1 MQNKIE
7 QLAERI
13 NALRDM
19 MGEINFEDIAKKQLS
34 TSTVFKERISS
45 ISDIIIKL
53 QKEISENDSITLKE
67 VHKKFEELS
76 PLLNVERLTSEF
88 TVTENEMYS
97 MILANYEE
105 IESFLAN
112 LKFINE
118 NQKILDYDPIV
129 DLETKIQTIKKH
141 ELDCITQ
148 STNIYQTHDS
158 IDQLAIAYSES
169 ISNVNEKLYNF
180 NRLIDALEVLNK

>member
-88 TVTENEMYS
+88 TVTENEMNS